1 MKILV
6 LSVYYEPELSAGSF
20 RTTAL
25 VRDLARQLPAGA
37 QVEVI
42 TTLPNRFSSY
52 RVDVPAHEQQGPVTV
67 RRIALPAHSTGM
79 LGESIAFLAFA
90 RQALR
95 LVRHEEYALVYATSA
110 KLMTAVLG
118 SWIARRKHALLYLDI
133 RDIFVDNVKEMLP
146 RLAQLLFTP
155 VASQLER
162 FALRRATKVNL
173 VSAGFAPY
181 FRRRYPTQDFSFFT
195 NGIDEE
201 FIGSG
206 GAMPASPQDGGAE
219 AGEAGP
225 SRVLTV
231 VYAGNMGGGQGLHLV
246 IPELARRL
254 QGRVRFRLIG
264 DGGGRRALEARLAA
278 EGVDNVDVLPPMNR
292 KGLIEE
298 YRAADV
304 LFLHLNDHDAFRKV
318 LPSKIFEYAA
328 TGKPIWAG
336 VAGYAADFLREH
348 VDNAAIFAPCDA
360 AGATEA
366 FAKLDLRCRPRT
378 TFVEQFSRRAISAAM
393 AAEIVSIL
401 HGSS

>member
-1 MKILV
+1 MRILV

-42 TTLPNRFSSY
+42 TSLPNRFSSY
-52 RVDVPAHEQQGPVTV
+52 RVDVPAHEQQGRVTV
-67 RRIALPAHSTGM
+67 RRIALPEHNAGM
-79 LGESIAFLAFA
+79 LGESFAFLAFA

-95 LVRHEEYALVYATSA
+95 LVRHEEYALVYASSA

-146 RLAQLLFTP
+146 RMVRLMFTP
-155 VASQLER
+155 LASQLER

-173 VSAGFAPY
+173 VSAGFASY

-206 GAMPASPQDGGAE
+206 CAMPASHQDDRA
-219 AGEAGP
+219 ADDAGP
-225 SRVLTV
+225 ARVLTV

-246 IPELARRL
+246 VPELARRL
-254 QGRVRFRLIG
+254 LGRVRFRLIG

-348 VDNAAIFAPCDA
+348 VDNVAVFPPCDA
-360 AGATEA
+360 LSATDA
-366 FAKLDLRCRPRT
+366 FLKLDLACRPRT
-378 TFVEQFSRRAISAAM
+378 EFVNRFSRQSISSAM
-393 AAEIVSIL
+393 AADIISVLDTNS
-401 HGSS
+401 

>member
-1 MKILV
+1 VKILV

-42 TTLPNRFSSY
+42 TSLPNRFGSY
-52 RVDVPAHEQQGPVTV
+52 RVDVPTHEQQGPVTV

-79 LGESIAFLAFA
+79 LGESIAFVALV

-95 LVRHEEYALVYATSA
+95 LVRHEDYALVYATSA
-110 KLMTAVLG
+110 KLGTAVLG

-146 RLAQLLFTP
+146 RMVRLVFTP
-155 VASQLER
+155 LASQLER

-173 VSAGFAPY
+173 VSDGFASY
-181 FRRRYPTQDFSFFT
+181 FRRRYPTQEFSFFT

-206 GAMPASPQDGGAE
+206 DATPASPQDDGAATDD
-219 AGEAGP
+219 AGAA
-225 SRVLTV
+225 RVLTV
-231 VYAGNMGGGQGLHLV
+231 VYAGNMGGGQGLHLI

-264 DGGGRRALEARLAA
+264 DGGGRRALESRLAA
-278 EGVDNVDVLPPMNR
+278 EGVDNVAVLPPVNR

-360 AGATEA
+360 LGATEA
-366 FAKLDLRCRPRT
+366 FARLNLSCTPRT
-378 TFVEQFSRRAISAAM
+378 EFVNRFSRRSISTAM
-393 AAEIVSIL
+393 AADIISIL
-401 HGSS
+401 DRNS